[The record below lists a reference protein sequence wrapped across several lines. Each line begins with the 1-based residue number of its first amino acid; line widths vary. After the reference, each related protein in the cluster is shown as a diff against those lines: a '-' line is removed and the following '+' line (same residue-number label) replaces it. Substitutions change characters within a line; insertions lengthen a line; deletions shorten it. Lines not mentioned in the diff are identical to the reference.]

1 MEPAHAAIEEIIEQ
15 GSSCCGGWQTAQYGR
30 FLRIWEQY
38 RQLREQDPSLTRPD
52 RWSRRAP
59 ARPFDIAEPQL
70 PAEPLPVP

>member
-52 RWSRRAP
+52 R
-59 ARPFDIAEPQL
+59 
-70 PAEPLPVP
+70 